1 MKKFIINFV
10 KYNSYIK
17 KVTSYI
23 KDLWYKYII
32 FFKFKTVK
40 IEEDEVCFVN
50 IHNSLSF
57 SDMMKIQNYLTNTL
71 GDKVFVYKEPLFDF
85 KVIKIEK
92 DDVIIASVNKDTY
105 TYVKSDG
112 SFNDLGDRIK
122 MNLETIGV
130 DNKILLEPEGITYNT
145 KEKEL
150 IMKSLKNE
158 K

>member
-40 IEEDEVCFVN
+40 IEDDEVCFVN